1 LNTEFFISKRITS
14 KSQSDSFSRPA
25 VRIAII
31 SITLGIAVMIIA
43 VSIVTGFKKQI
54 SEKVIGF
61 GSHIQITNYD
71 ANASLEAKPI
81 EKNQSFYPSMN
92 NAEGIRHIQVF
103 ANKAGI
109 IKTDNDIQGVILK
122 GIGSDFDWD
131 FFKDKI
137 VSGKSFVVKDCTKTN
152 DILISKIIAQKLK
165 LKVGDDFI
173 MHFIQDPPRM
183 RKFKITGIYETGME
197 EFDKLYVI
205 GDIFHVQKLNDW
217 TPNQV
222 AGFEVLIKDFNKL
235 DEMAAYV
242 YENIGYNLNSKSI
255 KELYPQIFDWLKLQ
269 DMNVYIILILM
280 VLVAGINMIST
291 LLILILE
298 RTNMIG
304 ILKALGAKNWS
315 IRKIF
320 LYNAAYLIG
329 RGLIWGNIIGIALCL
344 LQLTTGIIKLPQESY
359 YVSVVPINL
368 NIFHILLINF
378 GSLIICLLMLII
390 PSYIVTKITPVK
402 AIRFS

>member
-1 LNTEFFISKRITS
+1 LNTEFFISRRITA
-14 KSQSDSFSRPA
+14 KNQSESFSRPA

-31 SITLGIAVMIIA
+31 SIALGIAVMIISVA
-43 VSIVTGFKKQI
+43 IVTGFKNQI

-81 EKNQSFYPSMN
+81 EKNQPFYPSMN

-109 IKTDNDIQGVILK
+109 IKTDDEIQGVILK
-122 GIGSDFDWD
+122 GVGSDFDWD

-137 VSGKSFVVKDCTKTN
+137 ISGKSFIVKDCTKTN

-165 LKVGDDFI
+165 LKVGEDFI

-205 GDIFHVQKLNDW
+205 GDIYHVQKLNDW
-217 TPNQV
+217 TQNQV
-222 AGFEVLIKDFNKL
+222 AGFEVLIKDFSKL
-235 DEMAAYV
+235 DEMSAYV
-242 YENIGYNLNSKSI
+242 YDNIGYNLNSKTI
-255 KELYPQIFDWLKLQ
+255 KELYPQVFDWLKLQ

-320 LYNAAYLIG
+320 LYNASYLIG
-329 RGLIWGNIIGIALCL
+329 RGLIWGNIIGIALCII
-344 LQLTTGIIKLPQESY
+344 QLKTGFITLPQESY

-368 NIFHILLINF
+368 NLLHIILINV
-378 GSLIICLLMLII
+378 GSLIICLLMMII